1 MKVYKSLS
9 MYRIIL
15 PFFLIASTVAAQSA
29 QTLVMSRKNTPAVFL
44 NDSTIISSRMMNELQ
59 PQNIKTMVIHKDK
72 VSTQQTSFSVS
83 SPFGPYGRI
92 NVVSDENIATRTQPE
107 IRAFLQMPNDT
118 PVYVDGYLLQDPK
131 LTVAANAMVEI
142 EIIPVR
148 SENHNEQPLINI
160 WTLEKEMR
168 LGFSPQIISKIK

>member
-1 MKVYKSLS
+1 MH
-9 MYRIIL
+9 RIIL

-44 NDSTIISSRMMNELQ
+44 NDSTIISSRMLNELQ

-72 VSTQQTSFSVS
+72 VEQTSFSVG

-92 NVVSDENIATRTQPE
+92 NVVSDEKIATRTQPE
-107 IRAFLQMPNDT
+107 IRAFLQMPKNT

-142 EIIPVR
+142 EIIPAR
-148 SENHNEQPLINI
+148 SENDNDQPMINI